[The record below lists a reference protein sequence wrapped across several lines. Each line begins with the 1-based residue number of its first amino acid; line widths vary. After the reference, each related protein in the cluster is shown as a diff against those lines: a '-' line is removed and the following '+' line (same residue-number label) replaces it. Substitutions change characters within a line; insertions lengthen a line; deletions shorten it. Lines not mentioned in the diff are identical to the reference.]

1 MTMKNYLSCALLA
14 LLPVFSGCISSPLS
28 ADSVAALYSWSDR
41 DTPIAQ
47 RKGMS
52 ITDYDGMFDGDL
64 DFRNVL
70 EELPGLKNGSG
81 QPFLLE
87 ACEDEVCY
95 FAVVFAEDFTL
106 DKKGRVKGLVALTGI
121 STAMYYEVMN
131 LPAEQVRARLDA
143 LAESVLDQGMTERSY
158 RSFISLDVRRLPDHR
173 AKIHNDYIVEV
184 AAAEIDGGN
193 KPTLTELLAIV
204 ATRTSD
210 LQASSDFNFS
220 DAWDLSV
227 DVDVSARISGPAY
240 LTICSNFSETAE
252 GYDVDYDNCQL
263 KTALRDG
270 AYQGSLKM
278 TGTKTRLL
286 VTLLDFSKPEQPQQL
301 VWERGNPG
309 DEIRLR

>member
-1 MTMKNYLSCALLA
+1 MKNYLICALLA
-14 LLPVFSGCISSPLS
+14 LVPVFSGCISSPLS
-28 ADSVAALYSWSDR
+28 ADSTAALYAWSDR
-41 DTPIAQ
+41 ESPIAQ
-47 RKGMS
+47 RNGMS
-52 ITDYDGMFDGDL
+52 IVDYDGMFDGDL

-70 EELPGLKNGSG
+70 EQLPELKNAGG

-87 ACEDEVCY
+87 ACEAEICY
-95 FAVVFAEDFTL
+95 SAVVFAEDFTL

-121 STAMYYEVMN
+121 STAMYYEVMD

-143 LAESVLDQGMTERSY
+143 LAESVLAQGVAERSY
-158 RSFISLDVRRLPDHR
+158 RSFVSLDVRRLPDHR
-173 AKIHNDYIVEV
+173 AKIHNEYIVEV

-193 KPTLTELLAIV
+193 RPTLTELLAIV

-210 LQASSDFNFS
+210 LQASSDFSFS

-227 DVDVSARISGPAY
+227 DVDVSDRISGPAY
-240 LTICSNFSETAE
+240 LTICSSFSEVAE
-252 GYDVDYDNCQL
+252 GFDVDYDNCQL
-263 KTALRDG
+263 KTALQAG
-270 AYQGSLKM
+270 AYQGTLKM

-286 VTLLDFSKPEQPQQL
+286 VTVLDFGAPEKPQHL